1 MSMELEKLV
10 DGLVA
15 AKNGFNTALGK
26 EREVKRKAL
35 IELAGQIITEAQ
47 EPWERMFDYMT
58 QVCLSFW
65 NIMWC

>member
-15 AKNGFNTALGK
+15 AKNEFNTALGEK
-26 EREVKRKAL
+26 RDVKRKAM

-58 QVCLSFW
+58 QVCLPFW
-65 NIMWC
+65 KIMCC